1 MSSNFSIETILLA
14 EQNERFEKSEEFN
27 PLETENSSSTLS
39 ETSSASCKMRRFRT
53 AFDTFQ
59 LKSLESRFK
68 QSRYL
73 NIGERIKLAD
83 SLKLTETQIKIWF
96 QNRRTKWKKENFITN
111 QEKESS
117 PPNILLDVKEIQ
129 NKSKE
134 EIKETST
141 SFTSSSSSSSSSSSN
156 STPSPHLH

>member
-1 MSSNFSIETILLA
+1 
-14 EQNERFEKSEEFN
+14 
-27 PLETENSSSTLS
+27 
-39 ETSSASCKMRRFRT
+39 MRRFRT

-96 QNRRTKWKKENFITN
+96 QNRRTKWW
-111 QEKESS
+111 
-117 PPNILLDVKEIQ
+117 VKI
-129 NKSKE
+129 
-134 EIKETST
+134 
-141 SFTSSSSSSSSSSSN
+141 
-156 STPSPHLH
+156 